1 MKKYLFLLIF
11 IVLSAQYAIG
21 ETVQINSDEQFQFAE
36 YLFSKGEYVKAIAEY
51 ERFIYFFPKDEKI
64 PLAEYQIGMS
74 YFKNG
79 QFQEAARVFQSVI
92 MSYNASFTTEACFN
106 ISDAYLKLRQP
117 DEAISVL
124 EYLVKK
130 TDKQKI
136 RDRALYAIGWI
147 YVEKAWWEN
156 ARQSFQYISEENKYN
171 YQSDKIHAGL
181 QQADK
186 IGQKNPALAGWLSV
200 IPGAGFLYCG
210 RYQDALTA
218 FLLNAGLMLAAYES
232 FKDDNYALGS
242 VIGFVE
248 LGFYAGNIYGAVG
261 SAHKYNKAK
270 TSEFIENLK
279 ANTKVSLSMNKDM
292 GMMMAFQLSW

>member
-1 MKKYLFLLIF
+1 MKKYLLLLIF
-11 IVLSAQYAIG
+11 IILPAQYAIG

-36 YLFSKGEYVKAIAEY
+36 YFFSKGEYAKAIAEY
-51 ERFIYFFPKDEKI
+51 ERFVYFFSKDEKI
-64 PLAEYQIGMS
+64 PQAEYQIGMS

-79 QFQEAARVFQSVI
+79 QFQEAARAFQKVI
-92 MSYNASFTTEACFN
+92 EVYPDMVESYFKL
-106 ISDAYLKLRQP
+106 SDAYLKLRQP

-124 EYLVKK
+124 EYLIKLTK
-130 TDKQKI
+130 NQRI
-136 RDRALYAIGWI
+136 RDRASYAIGWI
-147 YVEKAWWEN
+147 YVEKASWEN
-156 ARQSFQYISEENKYN
+156 ARLSFQNISEQNKEK
-171 YQSDKIHAGL
+171 YQSDRISAGL
-181 QQADK
+181 ERAGA
-186 IGQKNPALAGWLSV
+186 IEQKNPAVAGWLSV
-200 IPGAGFLYCG
+200 IPGAGFLYCE

-218 FLLNAGLMLAAYES
+218 FLLNAGLMIAAYES

-242 VIGFVE
+242 VISFVE

-292 GMMMAFQLSW
+292 GMMMAFQVSW

>member
-11 IVLSAQYAIG
+11 TLLSVQSAIG
-21 ETVQINSDEQFQFAE
+21 ETVQINSDEQFEFAE
-36 YLFSKGEYVKAIAEY
+36 HYFSTGEYAKAIAEY
-51 ERFIYFFPKDEKI
+51 ERFIYFFPNADNV
-64 PLAEYQIGMS
+64 PQVLHQIGMS
-74 YFKNG
+74 YLKNG
-79 QFQEAARVFQSVI
+79 QFQEAARTFQKVI
-92 MSYNASFTTEACFN
+92 EAYPDMLESYFN

-117 DEAISVL
+117 DMAISVL

-147 YVEKAWWEN
+147 YVEKASWEN
-156 ARQSFQYISEENKYN
+156 ARQSFQNISEQNKEKY
-171 YQSDKIHAGL
+171 
-181 QQADK
+181 QADK
-186 IGQKNPALAGWLSV
+186 IYTGLKQADAIEQKSPAVAGWLSV

-232 FKDDNYALGS
+232 FKDDNYALGG
-242 VIGFVE
+242 VISFVE

-261 SAHKYNKAK
+261 STHKYNKAK
-270 TSEFIENLK
+270 TSEFIETLK

-292 GMMMAFQLSW
+292 GMMMAFRMDW

>member
-1 MKKYLFLLIF
+1 MIKYWFLIICMF
-11 IVLSAQYAIG
+11 LSAECFG
-21 ETVQINSDEQFQFAE
+21 ETIKINSDEQFEFAE
-36 YLFSKGEYVKAIAEY
+36 HYFSKGEYVKAIAEY
-51 ERFIYFFPKDEKI
+51 ERFIYFFPKHEKL
-64 PLAEYQIGMS
+64 PQAEYQIGMS
-74 YFKNG
+74 YLKNG
-79 QFQEAARVFQSVI
+79 QFQEAARAFQKVI
-92 MSYNASFTTEACFN
+92 EAYPDMVESYFN

-130 TDKQKI
+130 TENQRI

-147 YVEKAWWEN
+147 YIEKASWKN
-156 ARQSFQYISEENKYN
+156 ARLSFQNISEQNKEK
-171 YQSDKIHAGL
+171 YQSDRLSDGLDRAG
-181 QQADK
+181 A
-186 IGQKNPALAGWLSV
+186 IEHKNPALAGWLSV

-242 VIGFVE
+242 VISFVE

-261 SAHKYNKAK
+261 SAHKFNKAK

-292 GMMMAFQLSW
+292 GMMVGFQVNW